1 MISKEHFSNS
11 ALPLAGIAL
20 VAVFSGL
27 WMTRPVNMDHQESIV
42 AAAVIYVIVAGAP
55 QFLVFA
61 AAVSSARRGWSPS
74 SAWRIVADV
83 VPLLQLGAGAT
94 FAAAAILDEE
104 RLLGL
109 GVAALVAAAF
119 VAVASSI
126 LISRVGYEPS
136 GEARG
141 P

>member
-104 RLLGL
+104 RLLAL

>member
-11 ALPLAGIAL
+11 AVLLAGIAL
-20 VAVFSGL
+20 VALMSGL
-27 WMTRPVNMDHQESIV
+27 WMTRPVNMDHRESIV

-55 QFLVFA
+55 QLLVFA
-61 AAVSSARRGWSPS
+61 AAISSARRGWSPS
-74 SAWRIVADV
+74 SAWWIVADA

-94 FAAAAILDEE
+94 FAGAAIANEE
-104 RLLGL
+104 RLLAV

-126 LISRVGYEPS
+126 FICRVGYEPS